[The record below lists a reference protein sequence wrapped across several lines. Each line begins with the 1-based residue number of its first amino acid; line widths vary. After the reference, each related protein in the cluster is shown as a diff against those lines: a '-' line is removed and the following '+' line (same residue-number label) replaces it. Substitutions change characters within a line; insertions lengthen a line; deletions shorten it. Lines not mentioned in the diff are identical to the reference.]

1 MIDQQSKSSRAS
13 FLRLPTEMEAPP
25 DDAESAIVLPEK
37 DLENV
42 AESAD
47 SGPFPIPEVSSAR
60 LLLSSPPPP
69 SLPFHFKFRSQNLEK
84 FIGFSK
90 GVKMPKFPTA
100 RSQLHRCLG

>member
-1 MIDQQSKSSRAS
+1 MIDQQSSRAS
-13 FLRLPTEMEAPP
+13 LLRLPTEMEAPP
-25 DDAESAIVLPEK
+25 DDAESAVVLPEK

-42 AESAD
+42 GAEIAD

-60 LLLSSPPPP
+60 LLLSSPSPP
-69 SLPFHFKFRSQNLEK
+69 SLSSHFKFRSQNLEK

-90 GVKMPKFPTA
+90 GVTMPKFPTA